1 MTNAKRAHKQFEFFA
16 GQTRPLRCGKCCAKD
31 LYLHH
36 LCYLLG
42 LLVLLPEAHHQKSKQ
57 GKGKGDN
64 WKRGIKNVNALHERQ
79 MKLLGC
85 GRFCGKDLYLHHLCR
100 LVILLVLLL
109 PEAHHMK
116 SKQAKGKEKI
126 KKGCS

>member
-1 MTNAKRAHKQFEFFA
+1 MWEMLCERPVLASFMLLARSACPSSRSTSSEIETRQRKRRQLK
-16 GQTRPLRCGKCCAKD
+16 K
-31 LYLHH
+31 
-36 LCYLLG
+36 
-42 LLVLLPEAHHQKSKQ
+42 
-57 GKGKGDN
+57 
-64 WKRGIKNVNALHERQ
+64 GIKNVNALHERK

-116 SKQAKGKEKI
+116 SKQAKGKEK
-126 KKGCS
+126 KKDAHKN